1 MNISPDEIVF
11 FKIPVHLFGHSFDV
25 DINMTIVGTWGI
37 MLFLWI
43 FFHNITKNFNS
54 SFKMTRLQNMTE
66 VLIKFLRD
74 QVEVMMK
81 RKADD
86 FIPLIGS
93 LFIFILVANW
103 TALLPIPFYVDKNLV
118 WYLPP
123 TSSISTTAGLSIV
136 VMSSVIVY
144 GMEKQGIFGYFKRF
158 FEPIAFLLPLNI
170 LSEISSFVSLAIRL
184 YGNIMSGGL
193 LASILFVLAPM
204 VLPALI
210 NIYGLLA
217 GTIQPYIFSVL
228 AMVYISAG
236 MGEPSESEMEELMT
250 LELERI

>member
-1 MNISPDEIVF
+1 MNISPDEIVL
-11 FKIPVHLFGHSFDV
+11 FKIPTKLFGRNFCI
-25 DINMTIVGTWGI
+25 DINMTVVGTWGI
-37 MLFLWI
+37 MLFLWL
-43 FFHNITKNFNS
+43 FFRFVTKDFNS
-54 SFKMTRLQNMTE
+54 SFKMTRLQNMVE
-66 VLIKFLRD
+66 VLVKFLRD
-74 QVEVMMK
+74 QVEMMMK
-81 RKADD
+81 RKADN
-86 FIPLIGS
+86 FMPLIGS

-103 TALLPIPFYVDKNLV
+103 TAILPIPFYVNKSLE

-123 TSSISTTAGLSIV
+123 TASISTTAALSIV

-144 GMEKQGIFGYFKRF
+144 GMATQGVFGYFKRF
-158 FEPIAFLLPLNI
+158 FEPIFILFPLNI

-193 LASILFVLAPM
+193 LASILFVLAPLI
-204 VLPALI
+204 LPGLI

-236 MGEPSESEMEELMT
+236 MGEASESEMEELMT
-250 LELERI
+250 LQLERI